1 MKKKKQGRKK
11 KLGKSGSGASHANQL
26 RESILAFFYRHD
38 SKKYTAF
45 QIIKKLRI
53 KQVEQAVA
61 VLEEL
66 TSRKMLYRTEAGKY
80 ALEPGR
86 IKSSGS
92 RTYEGY
98 VDRAKAGHGFL
109 ICKEF
114 QRDIYIS
121 PKNMGGA
128 DDGDFVELQ
137 LVKGSRGR
145 PEGKVEK
152 ILKRSRT
159 QLVAIARFF
168 SGKPVGFAQ
177 SGNRVIEVLLD
188 IPKNIVVED
197 FDRVVVQIT
206 RYREKPNDLMQGKVI
221 RNHGKENA
229 TDAEMQSILADKG
242 FPLEWNQKI
251 LTDLD
256 AISEE
261 VHPEDKRRDFR
272 DLITFTID
280 PFDAKDFDDALSF
293 KELEDGK
300 CEVGVHIA
308 DVAHYVQA
316 DSAMDKEAMYRG
328 NSVYLV
334 DRVVPMLPEK
344 LSNHLCSLRPNE
356 DKYSFSV
363 LFTLDAN
370 KSITGHWIGKGL
382 IHSKKRYTYE
392 NAQVVLEGSSD
403 PFEKELRKLNEIAKH
418 YRKLRLDH
426 GAIDFDSEEVKFRLN
441 EEGMP
446 VSLEVKERKEAHML
460 IEEFMLLA
468 NKYVATFIHNKMK
481 EPPGIPFVYRIH
493 DNPDPDKLEQFQT
506 FAKELGVYLDFSTP
520 KKISKSLNRISELAR
535 EDEKFKIL
543 QPLAIRAMAKA
554 AYSTENIGH
563 YGLGFPNYAH
573 FTSPIRRYADL
584 MVHRILHGNL
594 DGNLRMDA
602 RQLERICDH
611 ISNQERKAMEAERLS
626 SRYFQVL
633 YLKNRVGESFDG
645 RIVGMNDRGFFVEL
659 VGSGC
664 EGFLPFGQVQ
674 EDIELHSSRMK
685 ARSEST
691 STNWHFGDKIKI
703 KLVDADLNQKELLL
717 AVLD

>member
-11 KLGKSGSGASHANQL
+11 KPGRSTGVHPNQL
-26 RESILAFFYRHD
+26 RESILAFFYHHD

-53 KQVEQAVA
+53 KHVEQAVA
-61 VLEEL
+61 MLDEL

-80 ALEPGR
+80 ALDPGR
-86 IKSSGS
+86 VKSSGS
-92 RTYEGY
+92 RSYEGY

-114 QRDIYIS
+114 ERDIYIS

-168 SGKPVGFAQ
+168 NGKPIGFAQ
-177 SGNRVIEVLLD
+177 SGNRVIEVILD
-188 IPKNIVVED
+188 IPKSIPVED

-251 LTDLD
+251 LADLNY
-256 AISEE
+256 ISEE
-261 VHPEDKRRDFR
+261 VHPEDMRKDFR

-293 KELEDGK
+293 KELADGTY
-300 CEVGVHIA
+300 EIGVHIA
-308 DVAHYVQA
+308 DVAHYVVE

-334 DRVVPMLPEK
+334 DRVLPMLPEK
-344 LSNHLCSLRPNE
+344 LSNHLCSLRPHE

-363 LFTLDAN
+363 IFTLDA
-370 KSITGHWIGKGL
+370 KKAITGHWIGKGL
-382 IHSKKRYTYE
+382 IHSKKRYSYE
-392 NAQVVLEGSSD
+392 EAQAVLEGAND
-403 PFEKELRKLNEIAKH
+403 PFEKELLRLNEIAKH
-418 YRKLRLDH
+418 YRKLRLEH

-446 VSLEVKERKEAHML
+446 VSLEVKERKDAHML

-468 NKYVATFIHNKMK
+468 NKYVATYIHNKVK
-481 EPPGIPFVYRIH
+481 EPPGIPFVYRVH
-493 DNPDPDKLEQFQT
+493 DTPDPDKLEQFQT

-520 KKISKSLNRISELAR
+520 KRVSQSLNRLSALAR
-535 EDEKFKIL
+535 EDEKYRIL

-584 MVHRILHGNL
+584 MVHRILHANL
-594 DGNLRMDA
+594 DGNLRMNPA
-602 RQLERICDH
+602 QLERICDH

-626 SRYFQVL
+626 NRYFQVL
-633 YLKNRVGESFDG
+633 FLKNRVGEDFDG

-659 VGSGC
+659 IGTGC
-664 EGFLPFGQVQ
+664 EGFLPFGQIE

-717 AVLD
+717 ASID